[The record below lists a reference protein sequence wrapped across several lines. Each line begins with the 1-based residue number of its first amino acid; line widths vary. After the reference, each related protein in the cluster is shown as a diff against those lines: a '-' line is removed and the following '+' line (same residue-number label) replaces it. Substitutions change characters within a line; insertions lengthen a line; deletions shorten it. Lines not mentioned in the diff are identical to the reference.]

1 MTTTSTLPNDANVEV
16 PPTLPS
22 FIQDCL
28 NNCKHYFL
36 VGDKDQGKS
45 ALSCAILQEHHDH
58 TQRPCF
64 MYQPPKPELLPNWVT
79 PITDLDK
86 LPIGAICVIDEA
98 STEFSQYSNRT
109 LSNRRL
115 ADLMQIARHRD
126 QSIIL
131 ICQTSKRL
139 NRNLLYPI
147 DVYLLKRPTLF
158 QVPEERPLI
167 RKAYERIEEPI
178 QVNEYYWMDQNRF
191 EKGTFTKP
199 TWYTPEL
206 SKAYSSP
213 PPSFTAIPQSQPASQ
228 NNQRFIQPLPQSNLQ
243 LQFKAPTFKNTRVRS
258 NRSPHSSGLVRTI
271 TNHLPIVPSGPNRAF
286 DPAGLI
292 LVVIVGTFGFVSLLK
307 GAWGI
312 AAMCLP
318 LALAGLF
325 FSHSHFDRS

>member
-1 MTTTSTLPNDANVEV
+1 MTLTTTSTLPNDVNVEV
-16 PPTLPS
+16 PSLPS
-22 FIQDCL
+22 LIHDCL
-28 NNCKHYFL
+28 NKCKHYFL

-45 ALSCAILQEHHDH
+45 SLSCAILQEHYNH
-58 TQRPCF
+58 TKRPCF

-86 LPIGAICVIDEA
+86 LPIGAVCVIDEA
-98 STEFSQYSNRT
+98 STEFSQYSNHT
-109 LSNRRL
+109 LSNRKL
-115 ADLMQIARHRD
+115 ADKMQIARHRD

-158 QVPEERPLI
+158 QVPEERALI

-178 QVNEYYWMDQNRF
+178 QVNEYYWMDQDRF

-206 SKAYSSP
+206 SKAYSSSS
-213 PPSFTAIPQSQPASQ
+213 PSVAPIPQPQAATPNSR
-228 NNQRFIQPLPQSNLQ
+228 RFIQPQPQSSFRPQ
-243 LQFKAPTFKNTRVRS
+243 PFKTPTFKNTGVRS
-258 NRSPHSSGLVRTI
+258 NRSPHPPSLVRTI
-271 TNHLPIVPSGPNRAF
+271 RNHLPSGPSRSF

-292 LVVIVGTFGFVSLLK
+292 LVAIVGTFGLISLLR

-312 AAMCLP
+312 AALCLP